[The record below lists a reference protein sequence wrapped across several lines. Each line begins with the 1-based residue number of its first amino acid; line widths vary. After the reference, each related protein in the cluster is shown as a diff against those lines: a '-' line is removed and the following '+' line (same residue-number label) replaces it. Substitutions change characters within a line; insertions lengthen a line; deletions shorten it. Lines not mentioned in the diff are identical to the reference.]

1 MKLYQKLFK
10 ELLAKIFRLCLG
22 LKSFI
27 NSSFSSLKRHPQ
39 GDSKIPLI
47 LLIIW
52 VSILLIASNGQQ
64 SFMAHDEGYYFLQGR
79 WIVESGDWITLRWW
93 QQPEYDRTIGL
104 QWVIALFY
112 QISIVLGN
120 LIPGLTPN
128 LNEQITRLPN
138 LISSIFASILVY
150 QIARYWLKQSTA
162 WLAGA
167 LLILS
172 HLWLQYSRMGTQDV
186 PLVAVELLLIFALL
200 KAVNLN
206 PQNDCSDD
214 LEANHETTNT
224 NQGKRNFWLLIAG
237 MCVGIGFF
245 IKSVMILLPC
255 LALVPFFIYANY
267 KSQNQS
273 QNKNQNNN
281 PKIHQN
287 LWLYLGL
294 FLGFL
299 PFTIWFVLSTQKYG
313 ALPFDQ
319 LFGKLLIL
327 GKKAY
332 HNDANIFYYFWN
344 IPVNSLPWSL
354 LALWQLIKYLHNLG
368 RNFWQTV
375 VIQKTT
381 TQNQNAWKKLIS
393 WCDSN
398 LNFYHLIIWVYPL
411 ILWTELTVFSTRTA
425 YYALQIYPWLAIW
438 AGLGIEDITNQIS
451 HSRKV
456 IFGKIFT
463 YFLSFIGFVAV
474 ILSIL
479 ISTNILKTEG
489 LLPLITPALT
499 VLGIGWVSL
508 IYWWHR
514 DQQNNQGQNWQ
525 AALLLSTW
533 LGLAMVGFTGVLGNY
548 SPDLKLALQ
557 KPEIANILNQ
567 YPIYFVTPKEV
578 DGEEHKT
585 WVLLGCYT
593 PKLGQYL
600 PDLSLL
606 MPQDYAWIYPSLVPI
621 AETNGFNKLAMVQGW
636 GLMQN
641 KSNNKLK

>member
-1 MKLYQKLFK
+1 MKFYQKSFK
-10 ELLAKIFRLCLG
+10 ELSAKILRFYLG
-22 LKSFI
+22 SRNLI
-27 NSSFSSLKRHPQ
+27 NSNFSNPQ
-39 GDSKIPLI
+39 NNAKDNSKTPLI
-47 LLIIW
+47 LLTIW
-52 VSILLIASNGQQ
+52 VAILLIASNGQQ

-112 QISIVLGN
+112 QISIVLGH

-128 LNEQITRLPN
+128 FNEQITRLPN

-186 PLVAVELLLIFALL
+186 PLVAVELLLIFSLL
-200 KAVNLN
+200 KAVNSN
-206 PQNDCSDD
+206 PQNDCSD
-214 LEANHETTNT
+214 EVKIN
-224 NQGKRNFWLLIAG
+224 NQTININQEKRNFWLLIAG
-237 MCVGIGFF
+237 ICVGIGFF

-255 LALVPFFIYANY
+255 LALVPFFIYAGY
-267 KSQNQS
+267 
-273 QNKNQNNN
+273 KNQ
-281 PKIHQN
+281 KIYRN
-287 LWLYLGL
+287 WWLYSGL
-294 FLGFL
+294 LLGFL
-299 PFTIWFVLSTQKYG
+299 PFTIWFSLSTQKYG
-313 ALPFDQ
+313 TLPFEQ

-354 LALWQLIKYLHNLG
+354 LALWQLTKYLYNLG
-368 RNFWQTV
+368 RNFWQSV
-375 VIQKTT
+375 VIQNTT
-381 TQNQNAWKKLIS
+381 NQDQNPWQKLTG

-398 LNFYHLIIWVYPL
+398 LDFYHLIIWFYPL
-411 ILWTELTVFSTRTA
+411 ILWAELTVFSTRTA

-438 AGLGIEDITNQIS
+438 AGLGIEDITNQVSHGKKPIS
-451 HSRKV
+451 
-456 IFGKIFT
+456 GKIFT

-479 ISTNILKTEG
+479 ISTNVIKTEG

-508 IYWWHR
+508 IYWWYR
-514 DQQNNQGQNWQ
+514 DQQNKQGQNKQEQNWQ

-567 YPIYFVTPKEV
+567 NQIYFVTPKEV

-606 MPQDYAWIYPSLVPI
+606 MPKGYAWIYPSLVPI
-621 AETNGFNKLAMVQGW
+621 AETNGFNKLATVKGW
-636 GLMQN
+636 GLMQ
-641 KSNNKLK
+641 KSR